1 MRISVENLTRRFGSN
16 VALNQVSFT
25 VPSGSVYGFVG
36 PNGAGKTT
44 AIRIMAGLDQ
54 PDSGQVYYD
63 DLPAVEY
70 PEKALRFIGFMPD
83 TLADSRDIRVWE
95 YLDFFARACG
105 LKGAEK
111 EKALARV
118 GGLTNL
124 ENLSERFLGELSKG
138 MKQQVSLARILLH
151 EPSVLL
157 LDEPAAGLDPRARIE
172 LRESLRKLAFS
183 GKTILISSHIL
194 TELEDLADG
203 VVIIEKGKILS
214 CGALGEITAVRKNSE
229 CRVLLTFPTTAA
241 DFIEKLKAL
250 SVAQAVEVHSPRQ
263 LQLTLASEERFP
275 AAMAKIFQSGLPVI
289 GMSRPDVG
297 LEGVFMDKTRGEVQ

>member
-1 MRISVENLTRRFGSN
+1 MRIRVDDLTKRFGSN
-16 VALNQVSFT
+16 VALDHVSFS

-54 PDSGQVYYD
+54 PDYGEVHYD
-63 DLPAVEY
+63 DLSAVEY
-70 PEKALRFIGFMPD
+70 PEKAQRFIGFMPD

-105 LKGAEK
+105 LKGTEK
-111 EKALARV
+111 EQALTRV

-124 ENLSERFLGELSKG
+124 KNLSERFLGELSKG

-194 TELEDLADG
+194 SELEDLADG

-214 CGALGEITAVRKNSE
+214 CGPLSEINAGRKASG
-229 CRVLLTFPTTAA
+229 CRVLLTFPSAAA

-250 SVAQAVEVHSPRQ
+250 SVAETVEVHSPRQ
-263 LQLTLASEERFP
+263 LQMTLDSEELFP

-297 LEGVFMDKTRGEVQ
+297 LEGVFMDKTSGEVQ

>member
-1 MRISVENLTRRFGSN
+1 MRIRVENLTRRFGRN
-16 VALNQVSFT
+16 VALDQVSFA

-111 EKALARV
+111 EKALVRV
-118 GGLTNL
+118 GELTNL

-151 EPSVLL
+151 EPAVLL
-157 LDEPAAGLDPRARIE
+157 LDEPAAGMNPQETAE
-172 LRESLRKLAFS
+172 
-183 GKTILISSHIL
+183 
-194 TELEDLADG
+194 LADFVRQIRKKYDLTVFLIEHHMDLVMNISDYIYVIDFGSEIAKG
-203 VVIIEKGKILS
+203 VPKEVQNNQRVIE
-214 CGALGEITAVRKNSE
+214 AYLGVT
-229 CRVLLTFPTTAA
+229 
-241 DFIEKLKAL
+241 
-250 SVAQAVEVHSPRQ
+250 
-263 LQLTLASEERFP
+263 EEE
-275 AAMAKIFQSGLPVI
+275 S
-289 GMSRPDVG
+289 
-297 LEGVFMDKTRGEVQ
+297 GEV

>member
-1 MRISVENLTRRFGSN
+1 MRISVENLTRRFGRN
-16 VALNQVSFT
+16 LALDHVSFE

-44 AIRIMAGLDQ
+44 AIRIMAGLDL

-105 LKGAEK
+105 LKGEEK
-111 EKALARV
+111 EKALVRV
-118 GGLTNL
+118 GELTNL

-172 LRESLRKLAFS
+172 LRQSLRKLSFS

-214 CGALGEITAVRKNSE
+214 CGTLGEITADRKNSE
-229 CRVLLTFPTTAA
+229 CRVLLTFPSAAA

-250 SVAQAVEVHSPRQ
+250 SVAQTAEVHSPRQ
-263 LQLTLASEERFP
+263 LQITLASEEQFP

-297 LEGVFMDKTRGEVQ
+297 LEGVFMDKTSGEVQ

>member
-1 MRISVENLTRRFGSN
+1 MRIRVDDLTKRFGSN
-16 VALNQVSFT
+16 VALDHVSFS

-54 PDSGQVYYD
+54 PDYGEVHYD
-63 DLPAVEY
+63 DLSAVEY
-70 PEKALRFIGFMPD
+70 PEKAQRFIGFMPD

-105 LKGAEK
+105 LKGTEK
-111 EKALARV
+111 EQALTRV

-194 TELEDLADG
+194 SELEDLADG

-214 CGALGEITAVRKNSE
+214 CGPLSEINAGRKASG
-229 CRVLLTFPTTAA
+229 CRVLLTFPSAAA

-250 SVAQAVEVHSPRQ
+250 SVAETVEVHSPRQ
-263 LQLTLASEERFP
+263 LQLTLTSEEQFP
-275 AAMAKIFQSGLPVI
+275 GAMEKIFQSGLPVI

-297 LEGVFMDKTRGEVQ
+297 LEGVFMDKTSGEVQ

>member
-1 MRISVENLTRRFGSN
+1 MRIGVENLTKRFGRN
-16 VALNQVSFT
+16 VALDHVSFS

-44 AIRIMAGLDQ
+44 AIRIMAGLEL
-54 PDSGQVYYD
+54 PDSGEVFFD
-63 DLPAVEY
+63 KLSAVEY

-105 LKGAEK
+105 LAGAEK

-124 ENLSERFLGELSKG
+124 ENLSERFLGDLSKG
-138 MKQQVSLARILLH
+138 MKQQVSLARVLLH

-157 LDEPAAGLDPRARIE
+157 LDEPAAGLDPRARIG
-172 LRESLRKLAFS
+172 LRESLRKLAS
-183 GKTILISSHIL
+183 GGKTILISSHIL

-214 CGALGEITAVRKNSE
+214 CGTLSEIAANRKPTN
-229 CRVLLTFPTTAA
+229 CRVLLTFPSAAA
-241 DFIEKLKAL
+241 DFLEKLKAL
-250 SVAQAVEVHSPRQ
+250 SVAQTVEVHSPRQ
-263 LQLTLASEERFP
+263 LQLTLASEGQFP
-275 AAMAKIFQSGLPVI
+275 AAMAKVFQSGLPVI
-289 GMSRPDVG
+289 GMTRPDAG

>member
-1 MRISVENLTRRFGSN
+1 MRIGVENLTKRFGRN
-16 VALNQVSFT
+16 VALDHVSFA

-44 AIRIMAGLDQ
+44 AIRIMAGLEL
-54 PDSGQVYYD
+54 PDYGEVYYD
-63 DLPAVEY
+63 GLSAVEY

-105 LKGAEK
+105 LMGAEK

-118 GGLTNL
+118 GELTNL

-157 LDEPAAGLDPRARIE
+157 LDEPAAGLDPRARIG
-172 LRESLRKLAFS
+172 LRESLRKLAS
-183 GKTILISSHIL
+183 GGKTILISSHIL

-214 CGALGEITAVRKNSE
+214 CGALSEINADRKSSV
-229 CRVLLTFPTTAA
+229 CRVLLTFPSAAA
-241 DFIEKLKAL
+241 DFLEKLKAL
-250 SVAQAVEVHSPRQ
+250 SVAQTVEVHSPRQ
-263 LQLTLASEERFP
+263 LQITLASEEQFP
-275 AAMAKIFQSGLPVI
+275 AAMAKIFQSGLPVT
-289 GMSRPDVG
+289 GMSRPDAG
-297 LEGVFMDKTRGEVQ
+297 LEGVFMDKTSGEVQ

>member
-1 MRISVENLTRRFGSN
+1 MRIGVESLTKRFGRN
-16 VALNQVSFT
+16 VALDHISFA

-44 AIRIMAGLDQ
+44 AIRIMAGLDL

-105 LKGAEK
+105 LNGAEK

-118 GGLTNL
+118 GELTNL

-172 LRESLRKLAFS
+172 LRESLRKLAS
-183 GKTILISSHIL
+183 GGKTILISSHIL
-194 TELEDLADG
+194 TELEDIADG

-214 CGALGEITAVRKNSE
+214 CGSLSEIAAGRKASG
-229 CRVLLTFPTTAA
+229 CRVLLTFPSTAA

-250 SVAQAVEVHSPRQ
+250 AVAQTVEVHSPRQ
-263 LQLTLASEERFP
+263 LQLALASEEQFP

>member
-16 VALNQVSFT
+16 VALDHVSFF

-44 AIRIMAGLDQ
+44 AIRIMAGLDL
-54 PDSGQVYYD
+54 PDYGEVHYD
-63 DLPAVEY
+63 DLSAVEY

-105 LKGAEK
+105 LKGLEK
-111 EKALARV
+111 EKALTRV
-118 GGLTNL
+118 GELTNL
-124 ENLSERFLGELSKG
+124 ENLSERLLGELSKG

-194 TELEDLADG
+194 SELEDLADG

-214 CGALGEITAVRKNSE
+214 CGPLSEINAGRKSSE
-229 CRVLLTFPTTAA
+229 CRVLLTFPSAAA

-250 SVAQAVEVHSPRQ
+250 SVAQTVEVHSPRQ
-263 LQLTLASEERFP
+263 LQFTLASEEQFP

-297 LEGVFMDKTRGEVQ
+297 LEGVFMDKTSGEVQ

>member
-1 MRISVENLTRRFGSN
+1 MRIGVENLTKRFGCN
-16 VALNQVSFT
+16 VALDHVSFA

-44 AIRIMAGLDQ
+44 AIRIMAGLEL
-54 PDSGQVYYD
+54 PDAGEVYYD
-63 DLPAVEY
+63 GLSAVEY
-70 PEKALRFIGFMPD
+70 PERALRFIGFMPD

-111 EKALARV
+111 EKALVRV

-157 LDEPAAGLDPRARIE
+157 LDEPAAGLDPRARVE
-172 LRESLRKLAFS
+172 LRESLRKLAS
-183 GKTILISSHIL
+183 GGKTILISSHIL
-194 TELEDLADG
+194 TELEDIVDG

-214 CGALGEITAVRKNSE
+214 CGALSEIAAGRKTSG
-229 CRVLLTFPTTAA
+229 CRVLLTFPSAAA
-241 DFIEKLKAL
+241 DSLEKLNAL
-250 SVAQAVEVHSPRQ
+250 SVAQTVEVHSPRH
-263 LQLTLASEERFP
+263 LQITLASEEEFP

-289 GMSRPDVG
+289 GMTRPDAG